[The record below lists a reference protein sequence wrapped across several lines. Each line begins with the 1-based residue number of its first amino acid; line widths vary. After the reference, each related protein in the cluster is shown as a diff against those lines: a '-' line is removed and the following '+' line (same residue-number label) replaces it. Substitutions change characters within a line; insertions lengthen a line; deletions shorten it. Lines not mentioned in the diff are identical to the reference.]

1 MTIQILKMTIDA
13 AGPSNTTVIFT
24 LVGLAADAKYRQ
36 ANFSQLAGEVMTGDD
51 VQAWIEAWIAD
62 NQAAAQAAI
71 DAGSLAASETENQA
85 RTVDLRKEA
94 RQFLVD
100 NPQAKAIIDLS
111 RADLEAAIQN
121 RTAAQETLLLKTLAF
136 AVRYL
141 YESVRLLE

>member
-24 LVGLAADAKYRQ
+24 LVGLAADAKYHQ
-36 ANFSQLAGEVMTGDD
+36 ADFSQLAGTVLKGED
-51 VQAWIEAWIAD
+51 VQSWIETWITA
-62 NQAAAQAAI
+62 NLTVAQAAI
-71 DAGSLAASETENQA
+71 DAGSLAVSETENQA

-94 RQFLVD
+94 RQFLID

-141 YESVRLLE
+141 YESVRLLK